1 MKNNKVFMAFG
12 KAIASSEEF
21 VAKRYIGVAPVYV
34 VAVNP
39 TKKEM
44 ESIYNTT
51 IEDEPNYLG
60 QAEDKEGNKVDNV
73 RIDFIIKTDANKVG
87 EEVISKLTLFL
98 QKGYRYNGDKTKV
111 QIIDKYGRTAWVT
124 TEQAKNHE
132 IPMYSNGPANID
144 KDYRPCVIGEEALIN
159 VLKTY
164 LGIQNVMK
172 YVNGTW
178 EMKENPEDYEAKLE
192 HIQDYFKGDFSEL
205 KNLVALMPENKI
217 KVMFGV
223 RTAND
228 GKQYQTTYSNMVLSN
243 RTTDYSKLDADLQ
256 ERKSNGAFA
265 TTEFSVCDFKEFTVE
280 PTTFEEKK
288 KNDNPFDD
296 WQ

>member
-1 MKNNKVFMAFG
+1 MAFG

-34 VAVNP
+34 LAVNP

-87 EEVISKLTLFL
+87 EEVISKLTFFL

-205 KNLVALMPENKI
+205 KGLVALMPENKI

-288 KNDNPFDD
+288 NNDNPFDD

>member
-34 VAVNP
+34 LAVNP

-87 EEVISKLTLFL
+87 EEVISKLTFFL

-205 KNLVALMPENKI
+205 KSLVALMPENKI

-280 PTTFEEKK
+280 PTNFEEKK

>member
-1 MKNNKVFMAFG
+1 MAFG

-34 VAVNP
+34 LAVNP

-87 EEVISKLTLFL
+87 EEVISKLTFFL

-205 KNLVALMPENKI
+205 KGLVALMPENKI

-288 KNDNPFDD
+288 KNDNPFED
-296 WQ
+296 WE

>member
-1 MKNNKVFMAFG
+1 MKNKVFMAFG

-60 QAEDKEGNKVDNV
+60 QAEDREGNKVDNV
-73 RIDFIIKTDANKVG
+73 RIDFIVKTDANKVG
-87 EEVISKLTLFL
+87 EEVLSKLTLFL
-98 QKGYRYNGDKTKV
+98 QKGYRYNNDKTKV

-144 KDYRPCVIGEEALIN
+144 KDYRPCIIGEEALIN

-228 GKQYQTTYSNMVLSN
+228 GKQYQTVYSNMVLPN

-256 ERKSNGAFA
+256 ERKNNGAFA
-265 TTEFSVCDFKEFTVE
+265 TTEFSVCDFKEFAVE
-280 PTTFEEKK
+280 ATNFTEESKK
-288 KNDNPFDD
+288 TENPFEGWD
-296 WQ
+296 

>member
-1 MKNNKVFMAFG
+1 MAFG

-34 VAVNP
+34 LAVNP

-87 EEVISKLTLFL
+87 EEVISKLTFFL

-205 KNLVALMPENKI
+205 KSLVALMPENKI

-280 PTTFEEKK
+280 PTNFEEKK

>member
-34 VAVNP
+34 LAVNP

-87 EEVISKLTLFL
+87 EEVISKLTFFL

-111 QIIDKYGRTAWVT
+111 QSIDKYGRTAWVT

-205 KNLVALMPENKI
+205 KGLVALMPENKI

-288 KNDNPFDD
+288 KNDNPFED
-296 WQ
+296 WE

>member
-34 VAVNP
+34 LAVNP

-60 QAEDKEGNKVDNV
+60 QAEDREGNKVDNV

-205 KNLVALMPENKI
+205 KSLVALMPENKI

-288 KNDNPFDD
+288 NNDNPFDD

>member
-1 MKNNKVFMAFG
+1 MAFG

-60 QAEDKEGNKVDNV
+60 QAEDREGNKVDNV

-87 EEVISKLTLFL
+87 EEVISKLTFFL

-205 KNLVALMPENKI
+205 KGLVALMPENKI

-288 KNDNPFDD
+288 KNDNPFED
-296 WQ
+296 WE

>member
-73 RIDFIIKTDANKVG
+73 RIDFIVKTDANKVG

-98 QKGYRYNGDKTKV
+98 QKSYRYNGDKTKV

-205 KNLVALMPENKI
+205 KSLVALMPENKI

-288 KNDNPFDD
+288 NNDNPFDD

>member
-60 QAEDKEGNKVDNV
+60 QAEDREGNKVDNV

-87 EEVISKLTLFL
+87 EEVISKLTFFL

-172 YVNGTW
+172 CVNGTW

-205 KNLVALMPENKI
+205 KGLVALMPENKI

>member
-34 VAVNP
+34 LAVNP

-87 EEVISKLTLFL
+87 EEVISKLTFFL

-205 KNLVALMPENKI
+205 KGLVALMPENKI

-288 KNDNPFDD
+288 NNDNPFDD

>member
-1 MKNNKVFMAFG
+1 MAFG

-34 VAVNP
+34 LAVNP

-87 EEVISKLTLFL
+87 EEVISKLTFFL

-205 KNLVALMPENKI
+205 KGLVALMPENKI

-265 TTEFSVCDFKEFTVE
+265 TTEFSVCDFKEFTIE

-288 KNDNPFDD
+288 KNDNPFED
-296 WQ
+296 WE

>member
-12 KAIASSEEF
+12 KAVASSEEF

-39 TKKEM
+39 NKKEM
-44 ESIYNTT
+44 EAIYGTT
-51 IEDEPNYLG
+51 IEEEPKYVG
-60 QAEDKEGNKVDNV
+60 QAEDKDGNKVDNV
-73 RIDFIIKTDANKVG
+73 RIDFIVKTDVNKVG
-87 EEVISKLTLFL
+87 EEVLSKLTFFL
-98 QKGYRYNGDKTKV
+98 QKSYRYNGDKTKV
-111 QIIDKYGRTAWVT
+111 QVIDKYGRTAWVT
-124 TEQAKNHE
+124 VEQAKTHE
-132 IPMYSNGPANID
+132 IPMYANGPANID
-144 KDYRPCVIGEEALIN
+144 KDYKPCIVGEEALIN
-159 VLKTY
+159 TLKTY

-172 YVNGTW
+172 YVNGAW

-192 HIQDYFKGDFSEL
+192 HVQDYFKGDFSEL

-228 GKQYQTTYSNMVLSN
+228 GKQYQTTYSNMILPN

-256 ERKSNGAFA
+256 ERKNNGAFA
-265 TTEFSVCDFKEFTVE
+265 TTEFSVCEFKEYKVEATNLEQPATVE
-280 PTTFEEKK
+280 
-288 KNDNPFDD
+288 DPFGD
-296 WQ
+296 WN

>member
-51 IEDEPNYLG
+51 IEDESNYLG

-223 RTAND
+223 RTTND
-228 GKQYQTTYSNMVLSN
+228 GKQYQATYSNMVLSN

-280 PTTFEEKK
+280 PTNFEEKK

>member
-34 VAVNP
+34 LAVNP

-87 EEVISKLTLFL
+87 EEVISKLTFFL

-205 KNLVALMPENKI
+205 KGLVALMPENKI

-288 KNDNPFDD
+288 KNDNPFED

>member
-12 KAIASSEEF
+12 KAVASSEEF

-39 TKKEM
+39 NKKEM
-44 ESIYNTT
+44 EAIYGTT
-51 IEDEPNYLG
+51 IEEEPKYVG
-60 QAEDKEGNKVDNV
+60 QAEDKDGNKVDNV
-73 RIDFIIKTDANKVG
+73 RIDFIVKTDANKVG
-87 EEVISKLTLFL
+87 EEVLSKLTFFL
-98 QKGYRYNGDKTKV
+98 QKSYRYNGDKTKV
-111 QIIDKYGRTAWVT
+111 QVIDKYGRTAWVT
-124 TEQAKNHE
+124 VEQAKTHE
-132 IPMYSNGPANID
+132 IPMYANGPANID
-144 KDYRPCVIGEEALIN
+144 KDYKPCIVGEEALIN
-159 VLKTY
+159 TLKTY

-172 YVNGTW
+172 YVNGAW

-192 HIQDYFKGDFSEL
+192 HVQDYFKGDFSEL

-228 GKQYQTTYSNMVLSN
+228 GKQYQTTYSNMILPN

-256 ERKSNGAFA
+256 ERKNNGAFA
-265 TTEFSVCDFKEFTVE
+265 TTEFSVCEFKEYRVE
-280 PTTFEEKK
+280 ATNLEQPAVVE
-288 KNDNPFDD
+288 DPFGG
-296 WQ
+296 WN